1 MSKAQSSST
10 APDQER
16 RTGNTTT
23 IADTIERIIAEVESR
38 IREKAENVTVNIYH
52 VTVSGNYGSVTGLTI
67 TDQQDSRNYHGQ
79 PVFTVEKN
87 STANF
92 TRGASAK

>member
-1 MSKAQSSST
+1 MSKTAQNGNT
-10 APDQER
+10 APDQEQR
-16 RTGNTTT
+16 PGNMS
-23 IADTIERIIAEVESR
+23 TIERIIAEIENR

-52 VTVSGNYGSVTGLTI
+52 VTVTGNYGSISGLTI

-79 PVFTVEKN
+79 PVFNVEKN

-92 TRGASAK
+92 TRGESAK